1 DPDLPY
7 LACEFDNQSYNYSGW
22 LINQRDVLLNQSAD
36 QMNNPAFNA
45 TMDTNTYLATIVG
58 LGMSLDIPG
67 GLFGVRTHVES
78 GLLNKAQAI
87 ALVDADLNCD
97 AEAALIGL
105 TPFLKPGTTTALRIR
120 EGVERF
126 FITDINNA
134 GASSQA
140 QSVVEVLN
148 DRTANSVENF
158 SHVPGGSNILYMD
171 GHVEF
176 VKFPGKHPVT
186 RMWALLDN

>member
-1 DPDLPY
+1 M
-7 LACEFDNQSYNYSGW
+7 
-22 LINQRDVLLNQSAD
+22 LLNQSAD
-36 QMNNPAFNA
+36 QMNNGAFNA
-45 TMDTNTYLATIVG
+45 TMDMNTYLGTIVA
-58 LGMSLDIPG
+58 LRMSLDIPG

-78 GLLNKAQAI
+78 GLWNKAQAI

-97 AEAALIGL
+97 AERLIGL

-126 FITDINNA
+126 LITDINNP
-134 GASSQA
+134 GATAQA
-140 QSVVEVLN
+140 QSIVEVLN

-176 VKFPGKHPVT
+176 KLPGSTP
-186 RMWALLDN
+186 